1 MIFENI
7 NLNIRVFLNII
18 MLEFMNF
25 KCKGCGYYIDCTQE
39 EFEER
44 GEYCEDCYE
53 KKGSEN

>member
-1 MIFENI
+1 
-7 NLNIRVFLNII
+7 